1 MSPKLV
7 DLKKAEPV
15 EEYWVHGQKKNG
27 VEYYQY
33 AVGSCTVFGGSA

>member
-1 MSPKLV
+1 MV

-15 EEYWVHGQKKNG
+15 EEYRVHGQKKKR

-33 AVGSCTVFGGSA
+33 AVGSCV